1 MTRRFAY
8 RFILI
13 MFAWLAHRWPYNP
26 FLFFANLA
34 SFLIDIGLLWA
45 LSSSLRLHIVTSYA
59 VRLDCQRL
67 TGALPP
73 PPPWADRAL
82 RQVVGLKP

>member
-34 SFLIDIGLLWA
+34 SLLIDVAFLWA
-45 LSSSLRLHIVTSYA
+45 LSSSLRLHIVVSYA
-59 VRLDCQRL
+59 AKLDFLRF
-67 TGALPP
+67 TGVLPP
-73 PPPWADRAL
+73 PPPWADHAL
-82 RQVVGLKP
+82 KQVVGLKS